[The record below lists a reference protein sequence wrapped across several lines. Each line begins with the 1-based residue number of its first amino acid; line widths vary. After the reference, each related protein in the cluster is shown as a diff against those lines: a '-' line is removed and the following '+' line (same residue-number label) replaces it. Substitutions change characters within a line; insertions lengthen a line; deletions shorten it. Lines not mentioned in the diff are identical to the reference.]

1 MPYRPADRFEQLIDQ
16 LLGVSGAGSREI
28 LRKKHGLVA
37 AYGVRV
43 HKLAKVGA
51 AFAAHCRQAGIFT
64 RADAS
69 PSLSLARAVRP
80 TLPGLD
86 SAQTRLAKLVDRAID
101 SGLPSKA
108 VYEFVVDQGL
118 DTDFRPK
125 VKRRTAQASKAT
137 HRFTSRRNP

>member
-43 HKLAKVGA
+43 HRYAKIGA
-51 AFAAHCRQAGIFT
+51 AFTAHCRQAGIFT

-80 TLPGLD
+80 TLAGLD
-86 SAQTRLAKLVDRAID
+86 SAQTRLAQLVDRAID

-108 VYEFVVDQGL
+108 VYEFVVEEGL
-118 DTDFRPK
+118 DTRFRRK
-125 VKRRTAQASKAT
+125 IKRR
-137 HRFTSRRNP
+137 